1 MPALR
6 ERLEDV
12 RPLAE
17 HFLEKL
23 CADDTMPE
31 KHLSAAALAYL
42 EKSEWPGNVRELQH
56 AIERAFILAGND
68 VELCVEH
75 FQPFSEYSN

>member
-1 MPALR
+1 MPSLR

-23 CADDTMPE
+23 SDEDSMPR
-31 KHLSAAALAYL
+31 KHLSAEALSHL
-42 EKSEWPGNVRELQH
+42 EKGEWPGNVRELQH
-56 AIERAFILAGND
+56 AIERAFILAGN
-68 VELCVEH
+68 ELVIGVEH

>member
-1 MPALR
+1 
-6 ERLEDV
+6 
-12 RPLAE
+12 
-17 HFLEKL
+17 
-23 CADDTMPE
+23 MPE

-68 VELCVEH
+68 VELSVGH
-75 FQPFSEYSN
+75 FQPFSDYGN